1 MRSFALAFA
10 VAAALVS
17 AVEARRADGAPVE
30 PKVANAVAFPAPERV
45 AGLLGQRLDLWRHVR
60 LWRVA
65 NDPFLLE
72 GFERRPGKHP
82 WQGEHVGKWLHAAS
96 MAEAATGDK
105 KLDEKIR
112 EVAARLIATQ
122 EPNGYLGTYAPQ
134 ERFYEKLSTGDPTTW
149 DVWTQRYV
157 IYGLLAYYDLHH
169 DPAALEACKKAGD
182 LLLKCFGPPD
192 GDITRFG
199 TRKGLSAAVLL
210 QSIVR
215 LYEHTGDPRY
225 LDFARH
231 ITACIEK
238 NPGLRIAAAMRD
250 GEDVTVCG
258 DGKAYQLMSV
268 LLGYVELYRVTGD
281 KVYLQTAVTAWE
293 RISGEHINIAGG
305 PWSYQAK
312 ATTNQECFAA
322 VEYFHPT
329 NCIETCSTTT
339 WIQLSLALFELT
351 GEARYADAAETAVFN
366 QLLGAQSPN
375 GNDWAY
381 HSMLNMPA
389 RGYEDEITC
398 CASSGPRALELY
410 ARDLV
415 GTTSDG
421 LVINSYVPSAVTF
434 DHDAGA
440 TGRVVIE
447 GNYPLAAEAMIRLK
461 LAKPATFA
469 IDFRL
474 PAGAKSLAV
483 DVDGVQQASEQT
495 AKGFYRVRREWKP
508 ADAISVK
515 FEFPLRARF
524 QTASDGLRW
533 AAFSWGP
540 LALAQ
545 SLVAQTDQPQN
556 VLAVEKESPDG
567 SRWLE
572 AFRAVKK
579 KAAQTS
585 DASEELDT
593 RKSADGAASQ
603 SVLPTWRLKTP
614 RKAILAPYYQAGGAT
629 AGVRTMFPTRQPVAA
644 APVASPV
651 KKSSP

>member
-1 MRSFALAFA
+1 MRPIALIL
-10 VAAALVS
+10 AAA
-17 AVEARRADGAPVE
+17 AFIGGKQTRGDGVAPVA
-30 PKVANAVAFPAPERV
+30 PKVPNAIHFAAPERV
-45 AGLLGQRLDLWRHVR
+45 AGLLGERLDLWRRVR

-72 GFERRPGKHP
+72 GFEHRPGKHP

-96 MAEAATGDK
+96 LAEAATGDK
-105 KLDEKIR
+105 QLDEKIR

-182 LLLKCFGPPD
+182 LLLQCFGPPD
-192 GDITRFG
+192 GDVTRFG
-199 TRKGLSAAVLL
+199 TRQGLSAAVLL
-210 QSIVR
+210 ESIVL
-215 LYEHTGDPRY
+215 LYEHTGDQRY
-225 LDFARH
+225 LDFAMH
-231 ITACIEK
+231 ITTCIEK
-238 NPGLRIAAAMRD
+238 NPGLRIAAAMRG

-281 KVYLQTAVTAWE
+281 KDYLQTAVNAWA
-293 RISGEHINIAGG
+293 RISAEHINLAGG

-312 ATTNQECFAA
+312 ATTNQECFAP
-322 VEYFHPT
+322 VECFHPT

-389 RGYEDEITC
+389 RGYEDQITC

-415 GTTSDG
+415 GSTVDG
-421 LVINSYVPSAVTF
+421 LVINSYAPSAVTF
-434 DHDAGA
+434 DHKAGGA
-440 TGRVVIE
+440 GRVVIE
-447 GNYPLAAEAMIRLK
+447 GDYPLAAEATIRLK
-461 LAKPATFA
+461 LAKPATFV

-474 PAGAKSLAV
+474 PARAKSLAV
-483 DVDGVQQASEQT
+483 EVDGARQPVEQA
-495 AKGFYRVRREWKP
+495 ANGFYRLRREWKS

-515 FEFPLRARF
+515 FDFPLRASF

-533 AAFSWGP
+533 AGFSWGP

-556 VLAVEKESPDG
+556 VLAIEKESPDG
-567 SRWLE
+567 SQWLE
-572 AFRAVKK
+572 PLHAVKK
-579 KAAQTS
+579 KAVQTS

-593 RKSADGAASQ
+593 RKSADGVAKNTA
-603 SVLPTWRLKTP
+603 LPSWRLKTP
-614 RKAILAPYYQAGGAT
+614 RKAILAPYHQAGGAT
-629 AGVRTMFPTRQPVAA
+629 AGVRTMFPTRQPVGA
-644 APVASPV
+644 APATSPV
-651 KKSSP
+651 TKSSP